1 MAQTKPL
8 ATIEVGLQL
17 TPPRDP
23 LTRRRTNLSATS
35 SLSEAESV
43 RQPRNWFMALTI
55 TQTFS
60 PAYPSTA
67 DGIVDTLAREPVLA
81 ALLQTFDLAL
91 SSGVAENSTRCTWS
105 VTTRLTEAT
114 SPTSPESTSPP
125 PPTPLSLPS
134 RARSR
139 ADTSKDPALPEL
151 FKFADNLLKRKKAVL
166 HSTESSVFAKH
177 LTGYL
182 TSWGMDV
189 SHVASVPDD
198 VVQEESDT
206 SRSELSKS
214 RSRNAEARNS
224 IGRFDSGFGGS
235 ESQSPPSNTPDA
247 SNRPPS
253 IAEGKVGSNQL
264 DSSVSFIIIDDDISV
279 LRRQLAV
286 VKASQPGLHLN
297 NTILHKRPG
306 LGRRTRSTA
315 QIRTL
320 QPSSMVA
327 IIHFTSSSNYRFIR
341 EVVQSIFKTASGN
354 SFLPE
359 VLVLPKPIGPRR
371 LLTTMHTA
379 VKRPVLDPCFTPIA
393 TSPSSAE
400 GQFYFGNHSGRPSPA
415 ASLQQDFDSAFA
427 EARHEQPNPPSSL
440 MASLHAGPA
449 TPPITIQTSS
459 NPSSPRATSAEAR
472 EYLEYMSKT
481 TPDFS
486 NTASA
491 GILLQSPDGKPSGLF
506 FQPVKRGPSSLSPR
520 ESRTGSTSSS
530 RMIRDRLAPAEL
542 SAKPSEEEMGTQKI
556 DIPAA
561 AEHTPEDLQEGS
573 PASNEGDGEPLVSS
587 SSRPLS
593 PGSHEHQFPI
603 SSPPAEGA
611 RAVPLNELSMHTD
624 ETNTSSAPAH
634 PGFSRMPTA
643 SAALS
648 SLSTI
653 TSPLAQ
659 SPPRLPASTPAS
671 APVEHQSMVSPA
683 LQDTPGGSGD
693 ESPAPLS
700 APPAI
705 QKRDRRSTSRSDVSK
720 KTAKPRKPPVV
731 AVPPINVLIVEGE
744 LYTRIGGLN

>member
-35 SLSEAESV
+35 SHSEADSV
-43 RQPRNWFMALTI
+43 TPVRNWFMALTI

-60 PAYPSTA
+60 PAYPSSA
-67 DGIVDTLAREPVLA
+67 IGAVDTLAREPVLA

-91 SSGVAENSTRCTWS
+91 SSGIAENSTRCTWS

-114 SPTSPESTSPP
+114 FPTSSESMSPP

-139 ADTSKDPALPEL
+139 TSEVAKDPALPEL
-151 FKFADNLLKRKKAVL
+151 FKFADSLLKRKKAVL

-182 TSWGMDV
+182 TSWGMDI
-189 SHVASVPDD
+189 SHVAFVPDEASE
-198 VVQEESDT
+198 QEGDSG
-206 SRSELSKS
+206 RSELSKS
-214 RSRNAEARNS
+214 KSRNAEARNS

-235 ESQSPPSNTPDA
+235 DSQSPPSNTPEA

-253 IAEGKVGSNQL
+253 IAEGKVSAQL
-264 DSSVSFIIIDDDISV
+264 DASVSFIIIDDDISV
-279 LRRQLAV
+279 LRRQLAI

-315 QIRTL
+315 QIRTI

-341 EVVQSIFKTASGN
+341 EIVQSIFKTASGN

-379 VKRPVLDPCFTPIA
+379 VKRPVLDPSFTPIA

-400 GQFYFGNHSGRPSPA
+400 GQFYFGSHSGRPSPA

-427 EARHEQPNPPSSL
+427 EARTEQQQNLPSSL
-440 MASLHAGPA
+440 LASLNPGPA
-449 TPPITIQTSS
+449 TPPITIQPSS

-472 EYLEYMSKT
+472 EYIEYMSKT

-506 FQPVKRGPSSLSPR
+506 FQPVKRGPSTMLAR
-520 ESRTGSTSSS
+520 ESRAGSTSSS
-530 RMIRDRLAPAEL
+530 RMVRDRLATADL
-542 SAKPSEEEMGTQKI
+542 SAKPSEEDLRSQKV
-556 DIPAA
+556 DIPAP
-561 AEHTPEDLQEGS
+561 AETNGDDLHDGS
-573 PASNEGDGEPLVSS
+573 PVSLDGDEAPLASTSS
-587 SSRPLS
+587 SIPLS
-593 PGSHEHQFPI
+593 PGSQDHDAPI
-603 SSPPAEGA
+603 LSPPAEVA
-611 RAVPLNELSMHTD
+611 RALPLNELAMKSD
-624 ETNTSSAPAH
+624 DIATSSGPKH

-653 TSPLAQ
+653 ASPLAQ
-659 SPPRLPASTPAS
+659 SPPRILTSAPLS
-671 APVEHQSMVSPA
+671 APVEHQTIATAAPQ
-683 LQDTPGGSGD
+683 LTPLSGD
-693 ESPAPLS
+693 ESRSPMS
-700 APPAI
+700 APPAV
-705 QKRDRRSTSRSDVSK
+705 QKRDRRSTSRSDMSK
-720 KTAKPRKPPVV
+720 KTPKLRKPPVI
-731 AVPPINVLIVEGE
+731 AVPPINVLIVEGKSAQ
-744 LYTRIGGLN
+744 Y